1 MKSLIV
7 ALAMI
12 TSVAH
17 AAEQTK
23 VNFDQP
29 IKSLEGKAFILCEE
43 ADKDRKCTKEL
54 DLTLEKMALQV
65 LQQPEQG
72 LSGTELTRRAYLAL
86 RIYEVKTLGLSA
98 DDIKL
103 IKDLIAKGT
112 YNPVAVYRAY
122 DLLDGSVPK

>member
-43 ADKDRKCTKEL
+43 ADKGKCTKES

-72 LSGTELTRRAYLAL
+72 LNGTELTRRAYLAL
-86 RIYEVKTLGLSA
+86 RIYEVKNIGLSA